1 MYKIVV
7 TTPAGDF
14 TFDKVYSSVSE
25 ANEYIETLYKHF
37 DETASFKVVLADL
50 SETKYKLEHE
60 YGKPSKLTR
69 CANQSYV
76 KILPGCYFM
85 LDENNQVHQV
95 DANHFERFYRAINED
110 KPTNTFVERLEA
122 MLDTFENKKDSMS
135 NKELQQ
141 FALNLLKTSIMR
153 EKAHNSA
160 DKLLSSITGES

>member
-14 TFDKVYSSVSE
+14 TLDKVYSSLSE

-37 DETASFKVVLADL
+37 DETASFKVVLA
-50 SETKYKLEHE
+50 
-60 YGKPSKLTR
+60 
-69 CANQSYV
+69 
-76 KILPGCYFM
+76 
-85 LDENNQVHQV
+85 
-95 DANHFERFYRAINED
+95 ED

-160 DKLLSSITGES
+160 DKLLDSITQES

>member
-37 DETASFKVVLADL
+37 DETASFKVVLA
-50 SETKYKLEHE
+50 
-60 YGKPSKLTR
+60 
-69 CANQSYV
+69 
-76 KILPGCYFM
+76 
-85 LDENNQVHQV
+85 
-95 DANHFERFYRAINED
+95 ED
-110 KPTNTFVERLEA
+110 KPTNTFIERLEA
-122 MLDTFENKKDSMS
+122 MLDTFEDKKDSLS

-153 EKAHNSA
+153 EKAHDSA
-160 DKLLSSITGES
+160 DKLLASITGES

>member
-14 TFDKVYSSVSE
+14 TLDKVYSSVSE

-37 DETASFKVVLADL
+37 DETASFKVVLADDT
-50 SETKYKLEHE
+50 S
-60 YGKPSKLTR
+60 
-69 CANQSYV
+69 
-76 KILPGCYFM
+76 
-85 LDENNQVHQV
+85 
-95 DANHFERFYRAINED
+95 
-110 KPTNTFVERLEA
+110 TNTFVERLEA

-153 EKAHNSA
+153 EKAHDST
-160 DKLLSSITGES
+160 DKLLASITRES

>member
-37 DETASFKVVLADL
+37 DETASFKVVLTDDT
-50 SETKYKLEHE
+50 S
-60 YGKPSKLTR
+60 
-69 CANQSYV
+69 
-76 KILPGCYFM
+76 
-85 LDENNQVHQV
+85 
-95 DANHFERFYRAINED
+95 
-110 KPTNTFVERLEA
+110 TNTFVERLEA

-153 EKAHNSA
+153 EKAHDST
-160 DKLLSSITGES
+160 DKLLASITRES